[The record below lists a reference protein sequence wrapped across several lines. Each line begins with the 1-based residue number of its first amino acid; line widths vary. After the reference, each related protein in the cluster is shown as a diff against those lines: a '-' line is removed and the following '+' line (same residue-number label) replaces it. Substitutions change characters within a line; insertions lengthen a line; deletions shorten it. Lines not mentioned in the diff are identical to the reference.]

1 MRRLALSA
9 TLGLTAALALTGC
22 VQQDTAPSGAQDRPE
37 QAIAG
42 SVDHELTEDELKDAL
57 LAGFEGMPRPE
68 IEPIEQVEDSAELDA
83 EIFAATAPDL
93 ESCLESRG
101 RMEEA
106 EEKATLSLHGPAPL
120 DGVDPVD
127 SHASAYV
134 FPTAQDRHDFEW
146 LLAES
151 EVVCDPQRI
160 RSRVVEHEGRR
171 VIETD
176 LSHSG
181 YRTLAHSMSDGN
193 VMVWASVAVRR
204 QDREEIDVE
213 SIRAARAAALD
224 ATLTEIAGD
233 QRHDSTPLRLPE
245 EPQQQSAD
253 PDGPDAGE
261 LSRERLGQALTEHAV
276 PQLPEQRQGAAG
288 SSRDP
293 SEVHADAPSGLQHAA
308 LAVKL
313 GEMDGIPAQCTER
326 SASLMDKVGGLDG
339 LTVSSVEAFTEEPVP
354 ESGRDHTGGDD
365 EALLRHAYVIV
376 DTPSVESAR
385 AVAEASAGA
394 ATAACEPDR
403 TLGTTRLPSE
413 EGSEDVAHRTV
424 LEGRMAAENETRL
437 AVRRGDLVAVA
448 ELDTVHSTGSPEHL
462 GAAHEAHR
470 TLTQLLDAVTEAD

>member
-1 MRRLALSA
+1 MRRHLA
-9 TLGLTAALALTGC
+9 LTAALGLASVLAVTGC
-22 VQQDTAPSGAQDRPE
+22 EDATSPSGPHDRPE

-57 LAGFEGMPRPE
+57 LAGFEGMLRPE
-68 IEPIEQVEDSAELDA
+68 IEPTERVEDSAELDA

-93 ESCLESRG
+93 ESCLESRR
-101 RMEEA
+101 RMEGA
-106 EEKATLSLHGPAPL
+106 EEKATLALHGPAPM

-176 LSHSG
+176 LSHLG

-245 EPQQQSAD
+245 EPPQSAD

-261 LSRERLGQALTEHAV
+261 LSRGRLGQALTEHAV
-276 PQLPEQRQGAAG
+276 PRLPEQRQGATG

-326 SASLMDKVGGLDG
+326 SASLMDQVDGLDG
-339 LTVSSVEAFTEEPVP
+339 LTVASVEAFTEEPVP
-354 ESGRDHTGGDD
+354 ESGRDHTGGDN
-365 EALLRHAYVIV
+365 EALLRHAYVLV
-376 DTPSVESAR
+376 DAPSVESAR

-403 TLGTTRLPSE
+403 TLGTARLPSE
-413 EGSEDVAHRTV
+413 DGSEDVAHRAM

-448 ELDTVHSTGSPEHL
+448 ELDTVHPTGSPEHL
-462 GAAHEAHR
+462 GAAHEARR
-470 TLTQLLDAVTEAD
+470 TLTQLLDAVTEAG